1 MTTTASNTSPIAM
14 SSNDAVLALFED
26 LARTTWEWL
35 GQARQL
41 KLSFS
46 EETVTDIAALHIAG
60 AALNQIKVS
69 KTTKQQEKKFGI
81 DWMWFIGNPTQ
92 GYIRY
97 AVQAKKVTLDES
109 VNYSYRIRR
118 RVKGIPGVEFQ
129 IELLEQFARKARAK
143 PIYCF
148 YNNVDQGLAT
158 NHWHCL
164 ASRNQPD
171 DIRQMGCTLVPLDA
185 IQLVHEPYRRK
196 DFASIHR
203 DRRSIP
209 WRCLFHPTCVAA
221 SIHARFDCR
230 QEMLADQSPTDESIS
245 GTIFE
250 SLPDF
255 LLGDS
260 SVVEFSD
267 VIQQLDLAGPIYDGD
282 SDADVSPSG
291 RLAIPE
297 WFVVIECESSQSTEV

>member
-1 MTTTASNTSPIAM
+1 M
-14 SSNDAVLALFED
+14 SSTDAALPLFEY

-41 KLSFS
+41 KLGFS
-46 EETVTDIAALHIAG
+46 EETVTDIAALQMAG
-60 AALNQIKVS
+60 AASSQIKVS
-69 KTTKQQEKKFGI
+69 RTTKQQENLFGI

-109 VNYSYRIRR
+109 TNYSYRLRHP
-118 RVKGIPGVEFQ
+118 VKGIPGVDFQ
-129 IELLEQFARKARAK
+129 IELLEQFARKAHAK

-148 YNNVDQGLAT
+148 YNNVDQSLAT

-164 ASRNQPD
+164 AFRSQPD
-171 DIRQMGCTLVPLDA
+171 DIRQMGCTLVPLDT
-185 IQLVHEPYRRK
+185 IQLVHEPYHRK

-221 SIHARFDCR
+221 SIHARPDDHHGT
-230 QEMLADQSPTDESIS
+230 LADQAPRDDSIS
-245 GTIFE
+245 APTFE

-255 LLGDS
+255 LLEDS

-267 VIQQLDLAGPIYDGD
+267 VIQQLDLAGPLYDVD
-282 SDADVSPSG
+282 SDIGVPPSR
-291 RLAIPE
+291 RLAVPG
-297 WFVVIECESSQSTEV
+297 WFVVIESEPSQSTEG

>member
-1 MTTTASNTSPIAM
+1 MTTTTSNASPIAM
-14 SSNDAVLALFED
+14 SPTDPVLALFEH

-97 AVQAKKVTLDES
+97 AVQAKKITLDES
-109 VNYSYRIRR
+109 TNFSYRIRHP
-118 RVKGIPGVEFQ
+118 VDGMPGVGFQ
-129 IELLEQFARKARAK
+129 IELLEQFARRARAT

-148 YNNVDQGLAT
+148 YNNVDRSLAT

-164 ASRNQPD
+164 ARSQPD

-209 WRCLFHPTCVAA
+209 WRCLFHPACIAA
-221 SIHARFDCR
+221 SIHARPDHR
-230 QEMLADQSPTDESIS
+230 QESLVDKSPRDEPIS
-245 GTIFE
+245 DPIFE
-250 SLPDF
+250 SLPNF
-255 LLGDS
+255 LLGNS
-260 SVVEFSD
+260 PVVEFSD
-267 VIQQLDLAGPIYDGD
+267 VIQQLDLAGPPYDVGR
-282 SDADVSPSG
+282 SLHVARRG

-297 WFVVIECESSQSTEV
+297 WFVVIESGPSQSSEA